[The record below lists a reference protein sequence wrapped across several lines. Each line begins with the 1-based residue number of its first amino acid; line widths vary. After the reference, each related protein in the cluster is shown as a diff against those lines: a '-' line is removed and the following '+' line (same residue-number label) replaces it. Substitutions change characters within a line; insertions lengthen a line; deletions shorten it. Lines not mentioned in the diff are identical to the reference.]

1 MRRYNFL
8 RMIVMKS
15 NKIIS
20 VFLSVLMITSAVS
33 FSSFS
38 NTSAAKSA
46 SQVQNEIN
54 ELEKQSQQLEKQIS
68 SLSKQKNNQQAVV
81 SAIQKK
87 MNVVESQIIACNKQI
102 SSINSKIDA
111 NKAQIDE
118 KNKEIEND
126 KLTFKKRLRA
136 SYMSNTDSNIKVLF
150 GAQSFAEYLQLSQL
164 MKAVSS
170 HDKALMDKLEAAIKE
185 LRDKNTENEKLLNDQ
200 VALKNTIAEKQ
211 KELEADRAKE
221 QNTLNSI
228 SSQQS
233 TTVKQNKELESQ
245 IKERQN
251 YLLNLNSN
259 VNIVLD
265 AERFIWP
272 VPGKYGVSNQYAGH
286 TGVDLS
292 SGGIAGAPVVAMADG
307 VVVGAQGGWTSS
319 MGTYGMAS
327 YGNYVTIDHGRTPT
341 GNTYITLYAHMVKIA
356 VSNGAHVK
364 QGQVIGYV
372 GTTGNSTGYHLHVEV
387 KRNNSRIYGSQL
399 LAYVRGQIKL

>member
-1 MRRYNFL
+1 MRQYNFL
-8 RMIVMKS
+8 RMIAMKS
-15 NKIIS
+15 NRIIS

-54 ELEKQSQQLEKQIS
+54 ELERQSRELEKQIS
-68 SLSKQKNNQQAVV
+68 SLSKQKNNQKAVV
-81 SAIQKK
+81 STIQKK

-102 SSINSKIDA
+102 SSINSKIAA
-111 NKAQIDE
+111 NNAQIDE
-118 KNKEIEND
+118 KNKEIESD

-170 HDKALMDKLEAAIKE
+170 HDKALMEKLEVAIKE
-185 LRDKNTENEKLLNDQ
+185 LRDKNAENEKLLNDQ
-200 VALKNTIAEKQ
+200 VALKNTIAEKR

-245 IKERQN
+245 IRERQN

-272 VPGKYGVSNQYAGH
+272 LPGYYNATTYGGH
-286 TGVDLS
+286 TGYDIPTNRTPGVPIL
-292 SGGIAGAPVVAMADG
+292 AMADG
-307 VVVGAQGGWTSS
+307 VVVGVQSGWNAS

-341 GNTYITLYAHMVKIA
+341 GNTYITLYAHMMRTA

-387 KRNNSRIYGSQL
+387 KRNNVRL
-399 LAYVRGQIKL
+399 LGGTLLTYIRGNMKL